1 VREGRRASPQEGAP
15 SCPLLTALLALCL
28 ALAPEAP
35 RRRACS
41 SPPLRGPGEPAASSK
56 PHRSRAGHA
65 SRHAAEPTSGAGA
78 GPPTAPELSA
88 PPPSATPP
96 VTVTA
101 PLELEKV
108 AFAADELEMWLDSS
122 SSAGTRLAVESPI
135 LTPSVREAA
144 TSAWQAVV
152 SVVTGRACRSGR
164 CCSPGIQG
172 DACASRQSVASA
184 ALNGCRAF
192 VDVARPLPWRVGLV
206 PGTTRASCQ
215 TRAATLMARV
225 ASHLFSLDGA
235 SWEWGNGGAVFAFRE
250 SGSPKRDSRSIRSRE
265 TQASGQDSGWRHAS
279 EEGAE
284 GLCRTCS

>member
-122 SSAGTRLAVESPI
+122 SAAGTRLAVESPI

-206 PGTTRASCQ
+206 PRNHSSACLPPPKLVRQRWHYLGVTPPKRVPRAF
-215 TRAATLMARV
+215 AARV
-225 ASHLFSLDGA
+225 AEPRRA
-235 SWEWGNGGAVFAFRE
+235 RR
-250 SGSPKRDSRSIRSRE
+250 SPLTAPFLS
-265 TQASGQDSGWRHAS
+265 
-279 EEGAE
+279 
-284 GLCRTCS
+284 

>member
-1 VREGRRASPQEGAP
+1 MREGRRASPQEGAP

-122 SSAGTRLAVESPI
+122 SAAGTRLAVESPI

-152 SVVTGRACRSGR
+152 SVVTGRARRSGR
-164 CCSPGIQG
+164 CCSPGG
-172 DACASRQSVASA
+172 RCVRQSPIGGVSSSERVPRVRRRGEAAPLASGA
-184 ALNGCRAF
+184 RAWK
-192 VDVARPLPWRVGLV
+192 PLES
-206 PGTTRASCQ
+206 ASCQ
-215 TRAATLMARV
+215 TRAATLMAIT
-225 ASHLFSLDGA
+225 G
-235 SWEWGNGGAVFAFRE
+235 
-250 SGSPKRDSRSIRSRE
+250 RS
-265 TQASGQDSGWRHAS
+265 
-279 EEGAE
+279 
-284 GLCRTCS
+284 CR